1 MSKIIGPKSHFD
13 FSAPTVMG
21 ANLSTWL
28 GVFWKYRKQIEWRFY
43 PKCFVLTMM
52 ILLYAPLIWWERFRW
67 DKKIKETEVKAPVFI
82 LGHQRSGTTYL
93 HYLLGKDP
101 SFGFLSVKESF
112 MPWLYLSFEKMLQR
126 MLGNRMPS
134 KRPMDNLR
142 LSVDMP
148 TEPEYSLGNMTWAT
162 MLPGYYFP
170 KMLYSVFSRNVLFG
184 DEKAEKAWQESFKY
198 FMQKLT
204 LKHGGKQLVIKSPEN
219 LSRVKSILEVF
230 PDAKF
235 IHIYRDPYR
244 VYFSTERLYGIT
256 LPMIALQHW
265 DEKVVPDFILKSYK
279 EMFLKYFESKKQIPE
294 GNLVEIKYEDFIG
307 NEMETLRKA
316 YTTLGLDFEQAS
328 PHIQSEV
335 KSYEGYQTN
344 KYEYDKQRMEEI
356 YSAWEPVF
364 KELGYE
370 K

>member
-1 MSKIIGPKSHFD
+1 
-13 FSAPTVMG
+13 MG
-21 ANLSTWL
+21 ANLSTLL
-28 GVFWKYRKQIEWRFY
+28 GMFWKYRKQIEWRFY
-43 PKCFVLTMM
+43 PKCFVLVIMV
-52 ILLYAPLIWWERFRW
+52 LLYTPFIWWERFRW
-67 DKKIKETEVKAPVFI
+67 NKKIKEVEVKAPIFI

-101 SFGFLSVKESF
+101 QFGFLSVKESF
-112 MPWLYLSFEKMLQR
+112 MPWLYLSFEKVLQR
-126 MLGNRMPS
+126 MLGNRMPN

-170 KMLYSVFSRNVLFG
+170 KMMYWAFQQFVLFE
-184 DEKAEKAWQESFKY
+184 DEKAEEAWQKSFKY

-204 LKHGGKQLVIKSPEN
+204 LKFGNKQLIIKAPEN
-219 LSRVKSILEVF
+219 LSRVNSILNVF

-244 VYFSTERLYGIT
+244 VYFSTERLYTIT
-256 LPMIALQHW
+256 LPMVALQHW
-265 DEKVVPDFILKSYK
+265 TQETVNDFILKSYK
-279 EMFLKYFESKKQIPE
+279 DMFLKYFESRKQIPE
-294 GNLVEIKYEDFIG
+294 GSLAEIKYEDFIG
-307 NEMETLRKA
+307 NEMETLRTA
-316 YTTLGLDFEQAS
+316 YQKLGLEFENSAS
-328 PHIQSEV
+328 HIQAEV

-344 KYEYDKQRMEEI
+344 KYEYDKKRMDEV
-356 YSAWEPVF
+356 YAAWEPVF
-364 KELGYE
+364 KELGYQ

>member
-1 MSKIIGPKSHFD
+1 
-13 FSAPTVMG
+13 MG
-21 ANLSTWL
+21 ANLRTWL
-28 GVFWKYRKQIEWRFY
+28 GMFWKYRKQIEWRFY
-43 PKCFVLTMM
+43 PKCFVLTFM
-52 ILLYAPLIWWERFRW
+52 ILLFTPLIWWERFRW
-67 DKKIKETEVKAPVFI
+67 DKKIRETKVKAPIFI

-93 HYLLGKDP
+93 HYLLGRDP
-101 SFGFLSVKESF
+101 QFGFLSVKESF

-126 MLGNRMPS
+126 MLGNKMPS

-148 TEPEYSLGNMTWAT
+148 TEPEYSIGNMTWAS

-170 KMLYSVFSRNVLFG
+170 KMLHWAFRQFVMF
-184 DEKAEKAWQESFKY
+184 DDKEAQKAWQESLKY
-198 FMQKLT
+198 FMQKLS
-204 LKHGGKQLVIKSPEN
+204 LHHECKQLIIKAPEN
-219 LSRVKSILEVF
+219 LSRVESILEVF

-244 VYFSTERLYGIT
+244 VYFSTERLYSIT
-256 LPMIALQHW
+256 LPMVALQHW
-265 DEKVVPDFILKSYK
+265 TQNVVDDFILTSYR
-279 EMFLKYFESKKQIPE
+279 EMFLKYFESRIKIPE
-294 GNLVEIKYEDFIG
+294 GNLVEVKYEDFIG
-307 NEMETLRKA
+307 NEMNTLREVYK
-316 YTTLGLDFEQAS
+316 TLGLEFEAAA

-344 KYEYDKQRMEEI
+344 KYEYDSKTMEEV

-364 KELGYE
+364 KELGYS

>member
-1 MSKIIGPKSHFD
+1 MSKINGPKSHFD

-28 GVFWKYRKQIEWRFY
+28 HMVWTYRSQIEWRFI
-43 PKCFVLTMM
+43 PKVCVLTFL
-52 ILLYAPLIWWERFRW
+52 ICCFTPLIWWERFRW
-67 DKKIKETEVKAPVFI
+67 DKKIRATQVKAPIFI

-101 SFGFLSVKESF
+101 QFGFLSVKESF

-126 MLGNRMPS
+126 MLGGKMPD

-148 TEPEYSLGNMTWAT
+148 TEPEYSIGNMTWSS

-170 KMLYSVFSRNVLFG
+170 QLLYNSFRQFVMFDDG
-184 DEKAEKAWQESFKY
+184 KAKEAWQASFKY
-198 FMQKLT
+198 FMQKLS
-204 LKHGGKQLVIKSPEN
+204 LFHGNKQLIIKAPEN
-219 LSRVKSILEVF
+219 LSRVESILEVF

-256 LPMIALQHW
+256 LPMVALQHW
-265 DEKVVPDFILKSYK
+265 REEVVNDYILSSYK
-279 EMFLKYFESKKQIPE
+279 DMFLRYFESRKMIPK
-294 GNLVEIKYEDFIG
+294 GSLVEVKYEDFIG
-307 NEMETLRKA
+307 NELDTLREA
-316 YTTLGLDFEQAS
+316 YQTLGLEFEQAA
-328 PHIQSEV
+328 PHIKSEV

-344 KYEYDKQRMEEI
+344 KYEYDLKRMEQI
-356 YSAWEPVF
+356 YAAWEPVF